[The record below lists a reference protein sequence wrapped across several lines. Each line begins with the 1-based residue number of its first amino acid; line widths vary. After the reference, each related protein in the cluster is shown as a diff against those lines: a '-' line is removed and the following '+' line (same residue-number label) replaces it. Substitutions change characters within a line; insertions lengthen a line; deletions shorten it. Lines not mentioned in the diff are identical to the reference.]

1 MLDQTVEKLLDL
13 HYKELMNQLKEHQL
27 LHIIMN
33 NNQNSTKLQLLT
45 VLKNVSQFTQ
55 NVIIKDIHH
64 KFVNHQ
70 KILVKEVGDFK
81 SNQ

>member
-1 MLDQTVEKLLDL
+1 
-13 HYKELMNQLKEHQL
+13 
-27 LHIIMN
+27 MN

-55 NVIIKDIHH
+55 NVTIKDIHH